1 MDAQPSVSLNEAARA
16 MGRKGGRAKTD
27 AKLSACVKNARL
39 SRGVVAQMAKHLHGR
54 NLRADDLRIIAIK
67 RNLSNGSRGRE
78 LSGVAF
84 LPSVPA
90 RSETATNN
98 LRSNDGLGSRQEAP

>member
-1 MDAQPSVSLNEAARA
+1 MDEQPIVSLNEAARA

-27 AKLSACVKNARL
+27 AKLSACSKNAKL

-67 RNLSNGSRGRE
+67 RNLCEGAYETKLR
-78 LSGVAF
+78 GVAL
-84 LPSVPA
+84 LPSA
-90 RSETATNN
+90 SIGTKTETNN
-98 LRSNDGLGSRQEAP
+98 SR